1 MSSLKD
7 AYFSVIASKRYSY
20 CLYKD
25 QNGKIVCVTE
35 IVDIGCKPRSLH
47 GDLRYVG
54 IVAAFVTRI
63 NGTYKLCEF

>member
-7 AYFSVIASKRYSY
+7 AYFSVIAAKQCGY

-25 QNGKIVCVTE
+25 QDGKTVCVTE
-35 IVDIGCKPRSLH
+35 IVDIGREPGSLH

-54 IVAAFVTRI
+54 VVTTFVTRI
-63 NGTYKLCEF
+63 RDSDYLCR